1 MSCGLVRLRCERH
14 YGVTVRQVM
23 APDYRQFDVPPG
35 RIEEQI
41 RLWYEQAGWTVEREE
56 L

>member
-1 MSCGLVRLRCERH
+1 MTCDLVRLRCERS
-14 YGVTVRQVM
+14 YGAAEVG
-23 APDYRQFDVPPG
+23 ALPPDYRQFDVPPG

-41 RLWYEQAGWTVEREE
+41 RLWYEPAGWTVEREV

>member
-1 MSCGLVRLRCERH
+1 MTCSLVRLRCERSYCETGPH
-14 YGVTVRQVM
+14 QL

>member
-1 MSCGLVRLRCERH
+1 MTCSLVRLRCERS
-14 YGVTVRQVM
+14 YGEMGPQQL
-23 APDYRQFDVPPG
+23 APDYRQFDVPSG

-41 RLWYEQAGWTVEREE
+41 RRWYEQAGWTVEREE

>member
-1 MSCGLVRLRCERH
+1 MSCGLVRLRCERY
-14 YGVTVRQVM
+14 YGERQAL